1 MNGGVA
7 RWEHFEH
14 GADVGIRGHGTT
26 QAEAFEQ
33 AALALTAVIADT
45 RDIQETTHVDLACR
59 ADNLEDLFLDWLN
72 ALVYEMAVNRLLFCR
87 YRVELSGNELRATA
101 WGEIVDPARHR
112 PAVEVKGATYTGLKV
127 RRRADGS
134 WVAQTVV
141 DV

>member
-7 RWEHFEH
+7 HWEQFEH

-26 QAEAFEQ
+26 PAEAFEQ
-33 AALALTAVIADT
+33 AALALTAVIADAG
-45 RDIQETTHVDLACR
+45 DIREPTHVDLACR

-72 ALVYEMAVNRLLFCR
+72 ALVYEMAVNRLLFRR
-87 YRVELSGNELRATA
+87 YRVELSGNDLQATA

-112 PAVEVKGATYTGLKV
+112 PAVEVKGATYTGLEV
-127 RRRADGS
+127 RRREDGS